1 MARRAV
7 EHPVVRTRLL
17 EAARQLMLRDGFPAT
32 GVAEICAA
40 AGVTKGFFFH
50 YFAGVDEFAVR
61 PRRCDPIGV
70 YALAGDV
77 ISFDILRVGDVYE
90 LGTDPLAELE
100 TAIDGLGSSRTARRT
115 DVVAGNH
122 LAEAPL

>member
-1 MARRAV
+1 MARHAV

-40 AGVTKGFFFH
+40 AGVTKGSFFH

-70 YALAGDV
+70 YSLAGDV
-77 ISFDILRVGDVYE
+77 IHSTFSGSVTCTS
-90 LGTDPLAELE
+90 LGLIPWRNSRQRSMAW
-100 TAIDGLGSSRTARRT
+100 AAAARLG
-115 DVVAGNH
+115 
-122 LAEAPL
+122 APT